1 MEDIV
6 VRRFNLHVGNI
17 EGYIWNHEQVFDFC
31 LEHSIIGT
39 GWGIEC
45 EYTVDNFRK
54 EFPNNQGGIKAMNAL
69 EDMRENDLIWT
80 RRKGIYYLCRVKNN
94 MTYHISKDR
103 QLFEKQKKEYAIL
116 NDISYEDLLNAD
128 IWNFV
133 ECDFCY
139 IGSESNVFGSV
150 VNSMAVGGVTQIVR
164 KGEEAL
170 VEYSKRM
177 FNKNSNSKYKY
188 KLELIKDKWKYFWG
202 RINSEELEEI
212 IGLYLQI
219 EKNYGVYTSTCKKS
233 TIQAE
238 FELFDRQT
246 GEKAFL
252 QVKEYT
258 IDIKQYIDLAKEGK
272 VYIFSNDDF
281 EYEKV
286 NNIIRITRT
295 EVEKFIV
302 KRLKMLPR
310 KIKYIFEEEV

>member
-1 MEDIV
+1 M
-6 VRRFNLHVGNI
+6 
-17 EGYIWNHEQVFDFC
+17 
-31 LEHSIIGT
+31 
-39 GWGIEC
+39 
-45 EYTVDNFRK
+45 
-54 EFPNNQGGIKAMNAL
+54 
-69 EDMRENDLIWT
+69 
-80 RRKGIYYLCRVKNN
+80 
-94 MTYHISKDR
+94 
-103 QLFEKQKKEYAIL
+103 
-116 NDISYEDLLNAD
+116 LNAD

-272 VYIFSNDDF
+272 VYIFFFFDF